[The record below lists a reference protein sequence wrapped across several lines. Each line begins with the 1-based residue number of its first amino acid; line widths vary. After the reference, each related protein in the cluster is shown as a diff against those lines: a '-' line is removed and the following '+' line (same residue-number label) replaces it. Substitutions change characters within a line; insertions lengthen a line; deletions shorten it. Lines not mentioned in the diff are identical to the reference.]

1 MSEADR
7 QWRRRTA
14 DRDDAPAP
22 SSEVRLSLVEHDFAG
37 HLEDCEKRQGEIRE
51 MFTEVRDG
59 LKGMGERLTRL
70 HVQWLSTAL
79 GLVGGA
85 AVFLFGKVLKWW

>member
-1 MSEADR
+1 MTEPDR
-7 QWRRRTA
+7 QWKRRSA
-14 DRDDAPAP
+14 DRDDAPT
-22 SSEVRLSLVEHDFAG
+22 SEVRLSLVEHDFAG

-79 GLVGGA
+79 GLVFSGF
-85 AVFLFGKVLKWW
+85 VFLFGKALKWW

>member
-1 MSEADR
+1 MTEPER
-7 QWRRRTA
+7 QWKRRSDVEGGT
-14 DRDDAPAP
+14 
-22 SSEVRLSLVEHDFAG
+22 EVRLTLVEHDFAG

-59 LKGMGERLTRL
+59 LKGMGDRLTRL

-79 GLVGGA
+79 GLTGSA
-85 AVFLFGKVLKWW
+85 AVFLLGKYLKLW